1 MLHDAWD
8 LLRSPDRL
16 RRSPSAALDEVERL
30 RSGGRRAV
38 CVVLP
43 PGAGWTELGL
53 EEARRRRGR
62 TLVLTPNTAV
72 QAQWLRAWRAWG
84 GEVPPPGG
92 ALGVLTVVT
101 TLALSAWDRGAD
113 DEPVADDSS
122 PLLAQQ
128 RRAAVRG
135 EPGADLLSLLHPS
148 GRALVDRAAR
158 CGPWTLVLDESAH
171 LLETWGPLV
180 AALAQA
186 LGDDTEVLGLTAT
199 PPQSLGERS
208 GTLHEA
214 LFGGADVVVAAPTA
228 VVRGDVAAYQELVL
242 FTSPTAEEDAA
253 LAGERDRFAAL
264 SHELLVGGAGTVPF
278 RDWLQR
284 RLHERPSGA
293 GGRRSWRA
301 LVQDEP
307 ALARAALRLVHAEV
321 LDLPPGARLAE
332 QHRVPADADDWGA
345 LLAAYAQE
353 QLADSSAADDV
364 ALRTAVTQALP
375 GLGWSLT
382 DRGLR
387 PASSPLDRVCSRSAA
402 KAAAAVDVLGAELA
416 ARGEDLRALVVCDGE
431 HGSSVRAAGAGSTRL
446 RLDAPAPGSA
456 DAAFLALAGSD
467 LAPALRPVLCTGRTL
482 ALRREDVAALR
493 AFAPHRVADRL
504 VAEPFSGDRSVVR
517 LTAGQGWDARTWVP
531 LVTDWLAAGGTR
543 TLVGTRGLLGL
554 GWDCPPLD
562 VVVDLTTVSGVPVL
576 RQVHGRVLGVDPA
589 RPQEVAD
596 VWTVVCVAD
605 GHPRGGVDH
614 LRVARSAEH
623 LLAPAQ
629 DGTVTAGISHA
640 DEELSPLAPPAPEL
654 RAAVA
659 ERARTRVAQR
669 DAVRSAWAAQPENG
683 SERVALR
690 VRLGA
695 CLGLPAGVVPA
706 PLLMARSTLGAPAP
720 APLPRAPQRG
730 RLWPLPVGA
739 AVVTSAGS
747 TLALTPGAG
756 AGAGLATGLLL
767 GGTVAGRRWRAQSTA
782 LARLPADSQS
792 ATLRQLAQVVADAL
806 HASGATG
813 TGAAGVDVTRSGD
826 ELVCVL
832 DGTGEDSRL
841 FAGSLDEL
849 LAPLAEPRWLVS
861 RFVVPVP
868 DGAAERRALVL
879 AGTFGRPVAA
889 PVAWHAVP
897 AALTRSRAE
906 VDAFEAAWQRH
917 LGAGRMVLARDP
929 EGASLLE
936 LLQGKDPFSVVTRL
950 RTVWR

>member
-1 MLHDAWD
+1 VLDDAWD
-8 LLRSPDRL
+8 CLRFPDPL

-30 RSGGRRAV
+30 RSAGRRAV

-53 EEARRRRGR
+53 EVARRRRRR

-72 QAQWLRAWRAWG
+72 QGQWLRAWQARG
-84 GEVPPPGG
+84 GQVPPPGDTP
-92 ALGVLTVVT
+92 GVLTVVT

-135 EPGADLLSLLHPS
+135 QPGADLLSLLHPS

-158 CGPWTLVLDESAH
+158 RGPWTLVLVESAH

-180 AALAQA
+180 GALARA
-186 LGDDTEVLGLTAT
+186 LGDDTDVLGVTAT
-199 PPQSLGERS
+199 PPHAMGERS
-208 GTLHEA
+208 RALHEA
-214 LFGGADVVVAAPTA
+214 VFGDADVVVPAPTA
-228 VVRGDVAAYQELVL
+228 VVRGDVAPYQELVL
-242 FTSPTAEEDAA
+242 VTAPTAEEDAT
-253 LAGERDRFAAL
+253 LEGERARFAAL
-264 SHELLVGGAGTVPF
+264 SHELLAQRAGTVPF
-278 RDWLQR
+278 PDWLER
-284 RLHERPSGA
+284 RLHERRSG
-293 GGRRSWRA
+293 GGGERRSWRA
-301 LVQDEP
+301 LAQDEP
-307 ALARAALRLVHAEV
+307 GLARAALRLVHAGV
-321 LDLPPGARLAE
+321 LALPPGARLAE
-332 QHRVPADADDWGA
+332 EHRVPADADDWGV
-345 LLAAYAQE
+345 LLGAYVQE
-353 QLADSSAADDV
+353 HLAHSSAADDV
-364 ALRTAVTQALP
+364 RLRTAVTSALP

-387 PASSPLDRVCSRSAA
+387 PASSPVDRVCARSAA
-402 KAAAAVDVLGAELA
+402 KVAGAADVMRAELA

-431 HGSSVRAAGAGSTRL
+431 HGAAGSSRL
-446 RLDAPAPGSA
+446 RPDAPAPGSA

-482 ALRREDVAALR
+482 ALRREDLAALR
-493 AFAPHRVADRL
+493 AFAPHRIADRL
-504 VAEPFSGDRSVVR
+504 VAEPFAGQRSVVR

-562 VVVDLTTVSGVPVL
+562 VVVDLTTVSTAPAL
-576 RQVHGRVLGVDPA
+576 RSVHGRVLGVDPA

-614 LRVARSAEH
+614 LRGARGAEH
-623 LLAPAQ
+623 LLAPAP
-629 DGTVTAGISHA
+629 DGTVTAGIGHA
-640 DEELSPLAPPAPEL
+640 DEALSPLAAPGPEL

-659 ERARTRVAQR
+659 ERALARVAQR
-669 DAVRSAWAAQPENG
+669 DAVRRAWAEQPEDG

-690 VRLGA
+690 VRASGS
-695 CLGLPAGVVPA
+695 LGLPGGVVPA
-706 PLLMARSTLGAPAP
+706 PLLTARSTLGSTAP

-767 GGTVAGRRWRAQSTA
+767 GGTVAGRRWRAQSSA
-782 LARLPADSQS
+782 LARLPDDPQS
-792 ATLRQLAQVVADAL
+792 AALRQLAQAVADAL

-813 TGAAGVDVTRSGD
+813 TGEDGIDVMRSGD

-832 DGTGEDSRL
+832 DGTREDSRL
-841 FAGSLDEL
+841 FAASLDEL

-861 RFVVPVP
+861 RFVLPVP
-868 DGAAERRALVL
+868 AGAAERRALVL
-879 AGTFGRPVAA
+879 ARAFGRPVEA

-897 AALTRSRAE
+897 AALTRSRAG

-917 LGAGRMVLARDP
+917 VGAGRLVLARDP
-929 EGASLLE
+929 EGVSLLE
-936 LLQGKDPFSVVTRL
+936 LLQGEDPFAVTTRT